1 MVYPKIGLINGCLLL
16 QSLKALKS
24 FKPQTDP
31 YRLDKLA
38 KNQAYIIDATER
50 PVQKAL
56 TFKMNITAVKKMHTV
71 KNLLLID
78 APLRIVFFRD

>member
-1 MVYPKIGLINGCLLL
+1 LVYPKIGLINGCLLL

-50 PVQKAL
+50 PVQRDAHVE
-56 TFKMNITAVKKMHTV
+56 NEYYSGKKMHTI
-71 KNLLLID
+71 KNLLEFMHKYF
-78 APLRIVFFRD
+78 VT